1 MTDLCKAGIEQMK
14 PKLIEGATATKF
26 AKDIHFVQHEGR
38 FVKLNDEESGLMQE
52 FNGSATLAD
61 IISKYLVK
69 GDTGVFNRI
78 LSLITR
84 LNKAALFDKECALV
98 LKDVVRHKRMFQG
111 CTKTVKTLLPKGLC
125 AFKGKILTS
134 IPGLIFLAALSFG
147 SLTPPSLK
155 GLNILKELTWGTLA
169 PEYAYLAAL
178 AFILITVS
186 TVISATSLCS
196 GAALTSLG
204 ISAPV
209 NAVFKYGLFFLSVNP
224 VPVVSKGRQEAVK
237 HYIMLILIPFSI
249 AGAVAVLW
257 QLGIFRQAM
266 AIVYVTAFSIGL
278 WRISPL
284 IRSPFTMLSG
294 FFVQGEGSTSTFLR
308 RRFIKDLFTTKKNS
322 AETDR
327 LILLSTL
334 GLIWLYGIYEYFWH
348 VANSTLSYLLADTLS
363 ASGFTFVLISIS
375 LVFIVLPVILPL
387 TGGLIVVLGNLGS
400 VASTPLA
407 RMRRLAD
414 RITSK
419 NVPSKAHIVAFL
431 SQIPLFSGLDETAL
445 ASLCSHIR
453 LIRYGAKRKIIAQ
466 GDNGDSFYTIVSGVA
481 EVVVENASG
490 VEKVVETLSTGDS
503 FGEIAL
509 LEEIPRTAG
518 IVTKIPSAVFEIGRE
533 SFEKFVVSS
542 AGGKE
547 KVTDMIRFGKLL
559 MSNPMFSFMS
569 PRQLSHVIMKFK
581 TEKIPAGKLFFDQG
595 DKGDKFYLIKEGTVH
610 IRRSE
615 GSEVVLDRKLEQGD
629 FFGEIALIKEVSRT
643 AKAMAVSDCTVATL
657 TKEEFLEIIGHSIFS
672 GKELDSVMRERASQL
687 GKEALKSCL

>member
-1 MTDLCKAGIEQMK
+1 MTEICKAGIEKMK
-14 PKLIEGATATKF
+14 PKLIEGAKVTKF
-26 AKDIHFVQHEGR
+26 APDIHFVEAEGS
-38 FVKLNDEESGLMQE
+38 FVKIDDAENELMQE
-52 FNGSATLAD
+52 FNGTNTLAD
-61 IISKYLVK
+61 IISKHLSK

-84 LNKAALFDKECALV
+84 LNKAALFDKECASV
-98 LKDVVRHKRMFQG
+98 LKDVSRPQKMFQG
-111 CTKTVKTLLPKGLC
+111 CSKTVKTLLPKGLC

-134 IPGLIFLAALSFG
+134 IPGLIFLVVLSFG
-147 SLTPPSLK
+147 SLTPPALK
-155 GLNILKELTWGTLA
+155 GLNILKELTAGTMT
-169 PEYAYLAAL
+169 PEYAYLTAL
-178 AFILITVS
+178 LFILITVS
-186 TVISATSLCS
+186 AVISAVSLCS

-204 ISAPV
+204 IPAKV
-209 NAVFKYGLFFLSVNP
+209 NGVFRYGLVYLSVSP
-224 VPVVSKGRQEAVK
+224 VPVVSKGRREAVK
-237 HYIMLILIPFSI
+237 HYIMLMLIPFSI
-249 AGAVAVLW
+249 AGAASILW
-257 QLGIFRQAM
+257 QFGIFRPAM

-278 WRISPL
+278 WRVSPL
-284 IRSPFTMLSG
+284 IKSPFTMLAG

-308 RRFIKDLFTTKKNS
+308 RRFVKDLLTTKKNS

-334 GLIWLYGIYEYFWH
+334 GLVWLYGIYEYFWH

-363 ASGFTFVLISIS
+363 ASGFTFILISIS
-375 LVFIVLPVILPL
+375 LAFIVLPVILPA
-387 TGGLIVVLGNLGS
+387 TGALMVVLGNLRS

-414 RITSK
+414 NITSK
-419 NVPSKAHIVAFL
+419 NIPAKAQIVAFL
-431 SQIPLFSGLDETAL
+431 QQIPLFSGLDETGL

-453 LIRYGAKRKIIAQ
+453 LHKFSTGRKIIQQ
-466 GDNGDSFYTIVSGVA
+466 GDKGSSFYTIVSGVS

-509 LEEIPRTAG
+509 LEDIPRTAS
-518 IVTKIPSAVFEIGRE
+518 IVTKTPSAVFEIDRE

-547 KVTDMIRFGKLL
+547 KVTDVIRFGKLL
-559 MSNPMFSFMS
+559 MSNPLFSFMS
-569 PRQLSHVIMKFK
+569 PRQLSYVIMKFK
-581 TEKIPAGKLFFDQG
+581 TEKFAAGKIFFDQG
-595 DKGDKFYLIKEGTVH
+595 NKGDKFYLIKEGTVH
-610 IRRSE
+610 IRRTE

-629 FFGEIALIKEVSRT
+629 FFGEIALIKEVPRT
-643 AKAMAVSDCTVATL
+643 AKATAVSDCTVATL

-672 GKELDSVMRERASQL
+672 GKELDSVMRERTSQL